1 LQLNNFKPKLAIMKK
16 IFTLI
21 ILFLSFTSL
30 KAQVPTCATNV
41 SPANASTKV
50 SPTPYITLKWNPVPG
65 AIFYNVYLDAK
76 LPPTTLVGTVI
87 ADSLN
92 FYNANYSTIYYW
104 YVVPVN
110 GSGSPIGCGSN
121 TTTFITSPPPPA
133 PFNDDCAGATNL
145 TTSLNGTTLGAT
157 QSQPADPCGGF
168 TGSADDDVWY
178 QFTTLTTGSVLIT
191 LDTLT
196 GNSNFDG
203 VLEVFKGSCGYLT
216 YLSCSDVNQKGKS
229 EAVTINALAG
239 TNYKVR
245 VYSFGPN
252 ISDRGGFT
260 ISAAGAPLPI
270 SLVNFKGDRVGN
282 NNVLSWSTATELN
295 NQGFEIQYSFNGK
308 DFRNLGF
315 VSSKQNSGKSS
326 SVLNYQYTDTKG
338 IGGSVYY
345 RLMQVDKDGRSNYSN
360 VILVKGN
367 LVKALSLNAV
377 YPNPAKD
384 KLNLIVSSPVNN
396 NINVIITDLAGKIIQ
411 RQSFSIIEGGN
422 NLGFDVSSMSAGTY
436 FIKAICAN
444 GCQTAVT
451 KFVKE

>member
-1 LQLNNFKPKLAIMKK
+1 MELNNFKPKLAIMKK
-16 IFTLI
+16 FFTLI
-21 ILFLSFTSL
+21 ILFFSFASL
-30 KAQVPTCATNV
+30 KAQAPTCATNV
-41 SPANASTKV
+41 SPANASTNV

-65 AIFYNVYLDAK
+65 AVSYNVYLDAK
-76 LPPTTLVGTVI
+76 LPPTTLVGT
-87 ADSLN
+87 AFTDSLN

-110 GSGSPIGCGSN
+110 VSGAAIGCGAN
-121 TTTFITSPPPPA
+121 MTTFITSPPPPA
-133 PFNDDCAGATNL
+133 PFNDDCAGATTL
-145 TTSLNGTTLGAT
+145 TTTLTGTTLGAT

-178 QFTTLTTGSVLIT
+178 QFTALTTGQVLVT
-191 LDTLT
+191 LE

-203 VLEVFKGSCGYLT
+203 VLEVFKGSCGSLT
-216 YLSCSDVNQKGKS
+216 NVSCSDVTPKGGS

-239 TNYKVR
+239 TSYKVR

-270 SLVNFKGDRVGN
+270 SLVNFKGENVGN

-295 NQGFEIQYSFNGK
+295 NQGFEVQYSFNGK
-308 DFRNLGF
+308 DFRDLGF
-315 VSSKQNSGKSS
+315 VTSKQNSGNSIS
-326 SVLNYQYTDTKG
+326 ALNYQYTDTKG
-338 IGGSVYY
+338 IGGNVYY
-345 RLMQVDKDGRSNYSN
+345 RLMQVDKDGRPNYSN

-367 LVKALSLNAV
+367 QVNALSLNAV

-396 NINVIITDLAGKIIQ
+396 NINVIITDLAGKVVR
-411 RQSFSIIEGGN
+411 RQSFSIMEGGN
-422 NLGFDVSSMSAGTY
+422 NLGFDVSAMSAGTY

-444 GCQTAVT
+444 GCQTAVG